1 MTLSERGISVS
12 VAQAAY
18 EHPIHFCEKEIA
30 MKKLLAVVTLSLWHS
45 AVFAYL
51 FADEMPGKLSP
62 TVDEISFQSL
72 RAESSTL
79 YTNPFALTSEGAYM
93 VAPECITLIN
103 PANGAAQE
111 YCYWEDD

>member
-1 MTLSERGISVS
+1 
-12 VAQAAY
+12 
-18 EHPIHFCEKEIA
+18 

-51 FADEMPGKLSP
+51 FADEMPGKVSP

-93 VAPECITLIN
+93 VAPECLTFVN
-103 PANGAAQE
+103 PVFGFAE
-111 YCYWEDD
+111 EICW